1 MADGLL
7 LVLSGQYF
15 CDLSWPDVLCV
26 ARYWQLD
33 VNKVPMPNEKEV
45 WDRSVYEASEE
56 YKGRM
61 VGCMTGLML
70 CCCI

>member
-1 MADGLL
+1 MVCYWFYLASISVTCHGRSGL
-7 LVLSGQYF
+7 
-15 CDLSWPDVLCV
+15 LCV